1 MMRENR
7 LRRTHLNK
15 IQNTVK
21 ERTEKEISLL
31 SNLMELPSCDVT
43 EYVFCLEKGQ
53 VSEYADEEWELQGNT
68 WWDPRGEEG

>member
-1 MMRENR
+1 
-7 LRRTHLNK
+7 LNK

-43 EYVFCLEKGQ
+43 EYVFCLEKEQ
-53 VSEYADEEWELQGNT
+53 VSEYLDEKLELQGNT
-68 WWDPRGEEG
+68 RLNPRGEEG